1 VTFEASRKR
10 FVERSTFVLVHLVDI
25 RGHELDLLAFGQV
38 RGLVQD
44 ETSPRR
50 VDAAAREVT
59 VTGSSAR

>member
-44 ETSPRR
+44 ETSVPR
-50 VDAAAREVT
+50 AGLEREPHLTHT
-59 VTGSSAR
+59 V